1 MSNQAQNLPVTS
13 RSGSITAGGTAQD
26 VYTEAQAPK
35 QGFEFQNTSDTDMY
49 LAWGITAT
57 TTNGIRVPAGGM
69 YYRPGPDKIVP
80 KGRMSVLCATTG
92 KTFVCNTW

>member
-1 MSNQAQNLPVTS
+1 
-13 RSGSITAGGTAQD
+13 
-26 VYTEAQAPK
+26 
-35 QGFEFQNTSDTDMY
+35 MY

-57 TTNGIRVPAGGM
+57 TTNGIRVPSGGM

>member
-1 MSNQAQNLPVTS
+1 MANQAQNLPVTN
-13 RSGSITAGGTAQD
+13 RSGSIAAGGTAQD
-26 VYTEAQAPK
+26 VYTKEQAPR
-35 QGFEFQNTSDTDMY
+35 QGFEFQNTSDTDMC

-57 TTNGIRVPAGGM
+57 ATNGIKVPAGAL

-80 KGRMSVLCATTG
+80 QGRMSVYCATTG

>member
-13 RSGSITAGGTAQD
+13 RAGSITTGGTAQD

-35 QGFEFQNTSDTDMY
+35 QGFEFQNTSDTAML
-49 LAWGITAT
+49 LAWGTNAT
-57 TTNGIRVPAGGM
+57 STNGINVPAGGM

>member
-1 MSNQAQNLPVTS
+1 MSNQAQTLPVTR
-13 RSGSITAGGTAQD
+13 RSASITTGGTAQD
-26 VYTEAQAPK
+26 VWTGAQEPK

-49 LAWGITAT
+49 LAWDTNAT
-57 TTNGIRVPAGGM
+57 STNGIKVPAGAM
-69 YYRPGPDKIVP
+69 YYRPGPDKIIP